1 MENKEN
7 YQTKEV
13 QEENPLIQAYLLI
26 HGESPQNLEEWQIAQ
41 KIVEVLDDQNWISS
55 DLAKECVYRIIH
67 IISYPDIETSKNI
80 ILMAE
85 EKAKGVFPELSKVD
99 EVHMDQ
105 VEYVYNKWK
114 KSASTKSRT
123 D

>member
-7 YQTKEV
+7 FQNKEV

-26 HGESPQNLEEWQIAQ
+26 HGKSPQNLEDWQIAQ
-41 KIVEVLDDQNWISS
+41 RIVEVLDDPNWISP

-67 IISYPDIETSKNI
+67 TISYPDIETSKNI

-85 EKAKGVFPELSKVD
+85 EKAKGVFPELSKID

-114 KSASTKSRT
+114 EKQTKK
-123 D
+123 DNL